1 MVDKKKSD
9 SGLIFEIFHLIL
21 PLSDRNHSVLNGQ
34 VRLNERII
42 FEGEMR
48 KIIIALL
55 PVTFLLVLNSC
66 GNSGSKIAV
75 DDMTPSEKILQQE
88 DGTLSLTIEKASFY
102 KNEVDPSCNTAEWNI
117 VVSKPGRYS
126 VWLSSATKDTMNL
139 CYTNSVKINLD
150 DERLEAKPIGDRIVL
165 NANEVKYPYYR
176 ADSYMG
182 SFYIQE
188 AGEYNL
194 QVISEKVGNTA
205 DIKAVVNPSEV
216 DTKLMSVILTPMTR

>member
-1 MVDKKKSD
+1 
-9 SGLIFEIFHLIL
+9 
-21 PLSDRNHSVLNGQ
+21 
-34 VRLNERII
+34 
-42 FEGEMR
+42 MR

-55 PVTFLLVLNSC
+55 VVAFTAGLDSC
-66 GNSGSKIAV
+66 SNSGSNIA
-75 DDMTPSEKILQQE
+75 DNSSNLNEKILQQE
-88 DGTLSLTIEKASFY
+88 DG
-102 KNEVDPSCNTAEWNI
+102 CNTAEWNI

-139 CYTNSVKINLD
+139 SYASSVKINLE

-165 NANEVKYPYYR
+165 NANEVKYPYFR

-194 QVISEKVGNTA
+194 QVISEKVGKTT
-205 DIKAVVNPSEV
+205 DVKAVVNQSEEN
-216 DTKLMSVILTPMTR
+216 TKLMSVILAPMTR

>member
-1 MVDKKKSD
+1 
-9 SGLIFEIFHLIL
+9 
-21 PLSDRNHSVLNGQ
+21 
-34 VRLNERII
+34 
-42 FEGEMR
+42 MR

-55 PVTFLLVLNSC
+55 VVAFTAGLDSC
-66 GNSGSKIAV
+66 SNSGSNIA
-75 DDMTPSEKILQQE
+75 DNSSNLNEKILQQE
-88 DGTLSLTIEKASFY
+88 DGTLSLALEKAAFY
-102 KNEVDPSCNTAEWNI
+102 RNEVDPSCNTAEWNI

-139 CYTNSVKINLD
+139 SYASSVKINLE

-165 NANEVKYPYYR
+165 NANEVKYPYFR

-194 QVISEKVGNTA
+194 QVISEKVGKTT
-205 DIKAVVNPSEV
+205 DVKAVVNQSEEN
-216 DTKLMSVILTPMTR
+216 TKLMSVILAPMTR

>member
-1 MVDKKKSD
+1 M
-9 SGLIFEIFHLIL
+9 
-21 PLSDRNHSVLNGQ
+21 RN
-34 VRLNERII
+34 II
-42 FEGEMR
+42 N
-48 KIIIALL
+48 ILL
-55 PVTFLLVLNSC
+55 PVAFLIVLNSC
-66 GNSGSKIAV
+66 GNSGPKIA
-75 DDMTPSEKILQQE
+75 DNNSNESEKILQQE
-88 DGTLSLTIEKASFY
+88 DGTLSLAIEKASFY

-126 VWLSSATKDTMNL
+126 VWLSTATKDTMNL
-139 CYTNSVKINLD
+139 RYTNSVKINLD

-194 QVISEKVGNTA
+194 QVISEKVGST
-205 DIKAVVNPSEV
+205 DVKPEVKPSEES
-216 DTKLMSVILTPMTR
+216 TKLMSVILTPMTR

>member
-21 PLSDRNHSVLNGQ
+21 PLSDRNLAVSNGQ
-34 VRLNERII
+34 ERFNERII
-42 FEGEMR
+42 FRGEMR
-48 KIIIALL
+48 RIIIVLL
-55 PVTFLLVLNSC
+55 QVTILSALNSC
-66 GNSGSKIAV
+66 GNSGSKLAI
-75 DDMTPSEKILQQE
+75 DDTIGSEKILQQE

-139 CYTNSVKINLD
+139 CYTNSVKINLE

-165 NANEVKYPYYR
+165 NANDVKYPYYR

-194 QVISEKVGNTA
+194 QVISEKVGNAT
-205 DIKAVVNPSEV
+205 DVKAIVNPSEES
-216 DTKLMSVILTPMTR
+216 TKLMSVILTPMTR